1 MSPFSIDLTDVEAW
15 EASDILPSGTHKVEV
30 IKAEEGSSSNGNPQ
44 LELELRAY
52 DGEYQDGTIRD
63 WIVVTPKTAGKV
75 KQILGAFGAD
85 KLDGQVK
92 FGPEDV
98 MGKKAQIIVRTEP
111 YNGQERSRVKAY
123 EVVSATTTAAPVSDE
138 EPLPF

>member
-15 EASDILPSGTHKVEV
+15 EASDILPSGTHRVEV

-52 DGEYQDGTIRD
+52 EGEYQDGTIRD

-85 KLDGQVK
+85 KLDGQVN

-123 EVVSATTTAAPVSDE
+123 EAASESAPASKSDE
-138 EPLPF
+138 EDLPF